1 MGNVLYL
8 YVNQFSPITKG
19 LKMSNCIQPRGN
31 FRRGVILD
39 QTMFIGILA
48 VEDTEG
54 NKIFRS
60 KRDGWVLK
68 MGRMTTWR
76 GFRCFLW
83 DHVQPFVNQPRVK
96 IPTLIADEG
105 DGFAESFTATVDLF
119 APETKSADVA
129 DWTKIFP

>member
-1 MGNVLYL
+1 
-8 YVNQFSPITKG
+8 
-19 LKMSNCIQPRGN
+19 MSNCIQPRGN

-48 VEDTEG
+48 VEDTDG

-60 KRDGWVLK
+60 SRDGWVLK

-76 GFRCFLW
+76 EFRCFLW

-105 DGFAESFTATVDLF
+105 DGFAEAFTATAHLF
-119 APETKSADVA
+119 APGTKSADVA